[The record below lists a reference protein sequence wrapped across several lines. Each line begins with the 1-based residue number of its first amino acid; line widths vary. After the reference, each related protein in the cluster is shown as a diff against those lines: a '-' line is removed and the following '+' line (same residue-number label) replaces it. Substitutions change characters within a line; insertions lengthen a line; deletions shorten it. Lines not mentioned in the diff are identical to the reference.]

1 MLKVKVKTKDSRL
14 CVRAKLTFDEYV
26 DTAAL
31 DGFSRRML
39 RGFLTPKLVKPR
51 VLEYTGPTG
60 ISLFQKLQSPISKYE
75 FFFIAEQ
82 VVEAVQRLQ
91 KYGFTINYT
100 VWDPVNAFINEATK
114 ELQLMYLPTAAQAMR
129 GSAAQFLES
138 MIYQT
143 KPAVGRDMD
152 FASRFLYFI
161 RNMRTFDC
169 NALEHYIASEEPQVM
184 NVIKNKAVTVGSG
197 YLTDKQKDY
206 VKHYEDEATGLLR
219 EEELYHE
226 DEATGLLQDE
236 QQYYEDEATGLLREE
251 ELYHEDEATGL
262 LREEELYHEDEATG
276 LLREEELYHEDEAT
290 GLLREEELYHEDEA
304 TGLLNDN
311 GGFGYSGYDPDTEAT
326 GLLTDDSPYSG
337 GVSDRYQAP
346 NRHFPKLV
354 RVSTNETILVD
365 KPVFRIGK
373 EKSFVDYFVS
383 NNSAV
388 SRSHADIIT
397 RGNRCFVV
405 DQNSKNKT
413 YIDGQRLPIMQE
425 CEIFDGSR
433 LMLADEEFIFYQ

>member
-226 DEATGLLQDE
+226 DEATGLL
-236 QQYYEDEATGLLREE
+236 
-251 ELYHEDEATGL
+251 
-262 LREEELYHEDEATG
+262 
-276 LLREEELYHEDEAT
+276 REEELYHEDEAT